1 MSKSQQWSDI
11 DINWISGT
19 CLLAGLALGKGEGT
33 ALPPEV
39 FRQDVILSMN
49 SKVPPLVLAKTE
61 S

>member
-33 ALPPEV
+33 ALIYAAWGVQTGCDIVNE
-39 FRQDVILSMN
+39 Q
-49 SKVPPLVLAKTE
+49 
-61 S
+61 